1 MSKFLSY
8 KLSFFYYFLS
18 VLIVLL
24 HSNCKVTLNWVNDG
38 SLISNAIERFIIY
51 VCSLGHLAV
60 PTFFII
66 SAFLFYRNIKSTKD
80 TIEKFKKR
88 IKTLFLPYIL
98 WNTIFVLIFLFIFN
112 SPISQFIHTP
122 NNLNSLS
129 DIIKAIINSS
139 YTPLWFIKNL
149 LIYICLSPLLFYLS
163 KHLIYLLLT
172 IILSIISVYY
182 FDSIN
187 YYSPLYWFP
196 CYLIGILFT
205 KEYFIYFFISD
216 STLSKVHLILYL
228 LIFIILLI
236 LAVHMNQIYIYR
248 LLAPIVIWR
257 LSNTIL
263 YKNKIKTK
271 YYWKYSFFIYC
282 VHFFII
288 NVSQKVMSLI
298 IGNSNISYIIIFLS
312 TPFIVIPICV
322 GIASFM
328 EHKMNKCYNIL
339 TGNR

>member
-24 HSNCKVTLNWVNDG
+24 HSNCKNTLNWVNDG
-38 SLISNAIERFIIY
+38 SLFSDIIEKFIIY
-51 VCSLGHLAV
+51 VCYLGHLAV

-66 SAFLFYRNIKSTKD
+66 SAFLFYRNIKNIKD
-80 TIEKFKKR
+80 TIKKIKKR
-88 IKTLFLPYIL
+88 IKTLFVPYIL
-98 WNTIFVLIFLFIFN
+98 WNTIFVLIFLSIFN
-112 SPISQFIHTP
+112 SPISHFIHAP
-122 NNLNSLS
+122 NDLNSIS
-129 DIIKAIINSS
+129 NTIKAILNSS

-149 LIYICLSPLLFYLS
+149 LIYICLSPLLYYLS
-163 KHLIYLLLT
+163 KHLICLLFI
-172 IILSIISVYY
+172 IILSIINIYY
-182 FDSIN
+182 FNDIS
-187 YYSPLYWFP
+187 YYSPIYWLP

-205 KEYFIYFFISD
+205 KEYFIHFFISD
-216 STLSKVHLILYL
+216 STLNKLHTTLYL
-228 LIFIILLI
+228 SVFIILLI
-236 LAVHMNQIYIYR
+236 LAVHINQLYIYR
-248 LLAPIVIWR
+248 LLAPIIIWR
-257 LSNTIL
+257 LSNAIL
-263 YKNKIKTK
+263 CKNKIKTK

-288 NVSQKVMSLI
+288 NTLQKVMCI
-298 IGNSNISYIIIFLS
+298 IMGNSNTSYIIIFLS
-312 TPFIVIPICV
+312 TPFIVIPICI